1 MPEISIIVPVYNV
14 EQYLPRCI
22 ESILAQTFRDFE
34 LILVDDGSPDNC
46 GVICDEYAKEDNRIH
61 VIHQENGGLSAA
73 RNAGIDWAFSNSDST
88 WISFI
93 DSDDWVHC
101 KYLEAL
107 LGAVQKNDVLVS
119 ISEYE
124 RTSGENPR
132 VDGSWLSPQ
141 IWKVED
147 YFINNN
153 TNAVIACG
161 KLFSKTCF
169 KKIRFPVGKV
179 HEDEFTTYKL
189 LFMSTQVAVIHAPLY
204 AYFVNA
210 NGISE
215 GEWSPKRLF
224 AIEAMEERIEYFDKL
239 RMKTMKEDAVS
250 GYIYRLQY
258 YIKQIDELQERKYLR
273 ERKMLLKKLR
283 IAIKKYRK
291 EYSLLGHEWAYN
303 VAFPKV
309 MWLYWL
315 LKSRLNDKV

>member
-1 MPEISIIVPVYNV
+1 
-14 EQYLPRCI
+14 
-22 ESILAQTFRDFE
+22 
-34 LILVDDGSPDNC
+34 
-46 GVICDEYAKEDNRIH
+46 
-61 VIHQENGGLSAA
+61 
-73 RNAGIDWAFSNSDST
+73 
-88 WISFI
+88 
-93 DSDDWVHC
+93 
-101 KYLEAL
+101 
-107 LGAVQKNDVLVS
+107 
-119 ISEYE
+119 
-124 RTSGENPR
+124 
-132 VDGSWLSPQ
+132 
-141 IWKVED
+141 
-147 YFINNN
+147 
-153 TNAVIACG
+153 
-161 KLFSKTCF
+161 
-169 KKIRFPVGKV
+169 
-179 HEDEFTTYKL
+179 
-189 LFMSTQVAVIHAPLY
+189 MSTQVAVIHAPLY

-239 RMKTMKEDAVS
+239 HMQTMKEDAVS

-303 VAFPKV
+303 MAFPKV